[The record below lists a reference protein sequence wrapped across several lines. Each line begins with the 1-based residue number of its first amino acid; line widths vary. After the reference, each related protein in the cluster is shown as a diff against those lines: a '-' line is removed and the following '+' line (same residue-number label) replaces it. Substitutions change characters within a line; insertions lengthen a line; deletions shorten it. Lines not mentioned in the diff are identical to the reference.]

1 MMYSSLEIEFKS
13 GLTKE
18 EYERLIK
25 KFELEGKTFIQT
37 NYYFDTINHDL
48 LNNNIILRI
57 REKDYN
63 IKLTSKTKVSD
74 GALEKHIILEK
85 DKALEMIKNG
95 FDANIIGI
103 DKQVSLIASLQTE
116 RVKTPYKNGILF
128 FDKNTYYDTIDYEV
142 EFEVTDQKEGQIE
155 FEEFLKENN
164 LTFKKIVSKS
174 KRAYI
179 KASL

>member
-1 MMYSSLEIEFKS
+1 MYTSLEIEFKS

-57 REKDYN
+57 REKEHN

-74 GALEKHIILEK
+74 GALERHIILEK
-85 DKALEMIKNG
+85 DKAIEMIKNG

-103 DKQVSLIASLQTE
+103 DKQVKMIALLKTE
-116 RVKTPYKNGILF
+116 RVKTSYKNGILF
-128 FDKNTYYDTIDYEV
+128 FDKNTYYNTVDYEV
-142 EFEVTDQKEGQIE
+142 EFEVTDKLDGQID
-155 FEEFLKENN
+155 FNNFLYENN
-164 LTFKKIVSKS
+164 LTFKKLVSKS
-174 KRAYI
+174 KRAYN